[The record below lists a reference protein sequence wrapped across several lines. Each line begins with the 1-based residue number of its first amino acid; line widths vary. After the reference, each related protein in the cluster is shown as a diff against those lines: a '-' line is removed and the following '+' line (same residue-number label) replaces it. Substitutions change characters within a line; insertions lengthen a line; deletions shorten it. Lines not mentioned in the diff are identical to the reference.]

1 MTHLGLGATALIC
14 AWMAGIVY
22 AAGWM
27 KLVAIFFAPYA
38 WYLVAER
45 ILT

>member
-1 MTHLGLGATALIC
+1 MKHLAGIAMIC

-45 ILT
+45 ILA